1 MKQNIKI
8 SIIIPAYNAE
18 KYIKRTLNSLINQT
32 FSNLEIIVIN
42 DGSTDKTS
50 DIVKGISKRDN
61 RIKIIDKENSGV
73 SESRNL
79 GLEICTG
86 DFIGF
91 FDADDYAEPEMYDEL
106 IGNILKYEAD
116 ISICSFYKCTCN
128 NRKADIFPWK
138 DDIKIF
144 EENEI
149 KEKLLPVYIYKLEE
163 RNCMYGTV
171 WRMLYSRNIAT
182 KVKFNKNIKIAE
194 DLLYILETLQYSKRI
209 VVFNEPLYNY
219 VIYDE
224 SSMRK
229 YKNDLDKTN
238 ELVHNEFERIL
249 AKNNFFEKNL
259 IRYRLNKNVMYT
271 TSISNYMKNDKVD
284 LKEKKRLIKELLVK
298 FNNDKYISK
307 DIVKYLKFDRK
318 ILFWA
323 MKCKLVN
330 FILIIFGVKEG

>member
-1 MKQNIKI
+1 
-8 SIIIPAYNAE
+8 
-18 KYIKRTLNSLINQT
+18 
-32 FSNLEIIVIN
+32 
-42 DGSTDKTS
+42 
-50 DIVKGISKRDN
+50 
-61 RIKIIDKENSGV
+61 
-73 SESRNL
+73 
-79 GLEICTG
+79 
-86 DFIGF
+86 
-91 FDADDYAEPEMYDEL
+91 
-106 IGNILKYEAD
+106 
-116 ISICSFYKCTCN
+116 
-128 NRKADIFPWK
+128 
-138 DDIKIF
+138 
-144 EENEI
+144 
-149 KEKLLPVYIYKLEE
+149 
-163 RNCMYGTV
+163 MYGTV

-323 MKCKLVN
+323 MKCKMVN

>member
-1 MKQNIKI
+1 
-8 SIIIPAYNAE
+8 
-18 KYIKRTLNSLINQT
+18 
-32 FSNLEIIVIN
+32 
-42 DGSTDKTS
+42 
-50 DIVKGISKRDN
+50 
-61 RIKIIDKENSGV
+61 
-73 SESRNL
+73 
-79 GLEICTG
+79 
-86 DFIGF
+86 
-91 FDADDYAEPEMYDEL
+91 
-106 IGNILKYEAD
+106 
-116 ISICSFYKCTCN
+116 
-128 NRKADIFPWK
+128 
-138 DDIKIF
+138 
-144 EENEI
+144 
-149 KEKLLPVYIYKLEE
+149 
-163 RNCMYGTV
+163 
-171 WRMLYSRNIAT
+171 MLYSRNIAT

-307 DIVKYLKFDRK
+307 
-318 ILFWA
+318 
-323 MKCKLVN
+323 CKGAQLYAAKGAAN
-330 FILIIFGVKEG
+330 CNCHYRGRGGLPPHGI